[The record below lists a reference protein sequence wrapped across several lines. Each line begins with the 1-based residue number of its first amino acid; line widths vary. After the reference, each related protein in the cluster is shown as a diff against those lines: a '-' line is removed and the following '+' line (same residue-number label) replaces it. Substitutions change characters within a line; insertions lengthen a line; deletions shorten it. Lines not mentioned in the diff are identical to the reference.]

1 MRVIWKPGTHLTNI
15 CEIPILQ
22 CKYRVPIRNQDISV
36 KEGEKEIYYVPDSLK
51 DVLQVKDKKKY
62 NLNYDIVSEIRVIGE

>member
-1 MRVIWKPGTHLTNI
+1 MAFYI
-15 CEIPILQ
+15 
-22 CKYRVPIRNQDISV
+22 V